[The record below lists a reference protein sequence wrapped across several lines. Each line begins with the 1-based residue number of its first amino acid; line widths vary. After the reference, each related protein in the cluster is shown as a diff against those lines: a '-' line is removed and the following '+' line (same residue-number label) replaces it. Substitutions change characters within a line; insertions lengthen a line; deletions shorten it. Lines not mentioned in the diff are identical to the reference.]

1 LSYANMNL
9 AQYWQYDGGLT
20 TPPCSEVVDWH
31 VLMEKRTLTQA
42 QLDVIKVTTGTFGAG
57 GNFRVPQPWGSRV
70 VMGCTAFTTTWGWPE
85 NADWNTVQYS
95 VCASGTQQSPI
106 DLAVCAEIEA
116 SSNPIAPVNWGMAL
130 ELVHSHGMKVNMPN
144 TGIAFQTNMRGAMY
158 TLAQCHLHWGSEHT
172 FDTEQDALCMH
183 CVHTKDGVTSGRTHG
198 VLGFTW
204 NVGEVTDD
212 FLTPWIASSPGHGEV
227 AVTIANPSNGI
238 NMALAYE
245 NLNLAHFWQYDGG
258 LTTPP
263 CSEIVDWHVL
273 MGKRSLTQI
282 QLDSIKDTIH
292 VTGGNFRAPKPLGSR
307 TVEGCVGGQG
317 GDDGEFE
324 DSGAS
329 RVYWRGALSIL
340 AFLSI
345 C

>member
-1 LSYANMNL
+1 
-9 AQYWQYDGGLT
+9 
-20 TPPCSEVVDWH
+20 
-31 VLMEKRTLTQA
+31 LTQA
-42 QLDVIKVTTGTFGAG
+42 QLDVIVATTGNFGTTAVPS
-57 GNFRVPQPWGSRV
+57 GNFRLPQPLGLRT

-85 NADWNTVQYS
+85 DATWNTVQYS
-95 VCASGTQQSPI
+95 VCGSGTQQSPI
-106 DLAVCAEIEA
+106 DLAGCAEIEA
-116 SSNPIAPVNWGMAL
+116 SSNPIVPTNWGMAV

-144 TGIAFQTNMRGAMY
+144 TGTAFQTSMRGHMY

-172 FDTEQDALCMH
+172 FDGEQDALCMH

-212 FLTPWIASSPGHGEV
+212 FLTPWIDSSPGHGEV
-227 AVTIANPSNGI
+227 AVTLSASAGI

-245 NLNLAHFWQYDGG
+245 GLNLAHYWQYDGG

-263 CSEIVDWHVL
+263 CSEIVDWHVF
-273 MGKRSLTQI
+273 MHKRSLTQI
-282 QLDSIKDTIH
+282 QLDAIKTTIH
-292 VTGGNFRAPKPLGSR
+292 VTTGNFRAPQALNGRS
-307 TVEGCVGGQG
+307 VQGCVVAQG
-317 GDDGEFE
+317 DEGELE

-329 RVYWRGALSIL
+329 PVYWRGALSIL